1 MYELLFV
8 INMHLTSSTFEHS
21 PYLATLNSNSD
32 FPDLEFESKI
42 AIRVFT

>member
-1 MYELLFV
+1 
-8 INMHLTSSTFEHS
+8 MHSTASTFEYS
-21 PYLATLNSNSD
+21 LYLATLDSNSD